1 MTKTPIIL
9 KDYRVNFINWH
20 PDTLAEE
27 KSIDGELQGHIM
39 HFKLEFKGRVVILG
53 LYYWTCEYKP
63 GAWQPEEKWY
73 FTDELEIN
81 AGEDEEIKINMKER
95 SGIFSEKEEEDICGA
110 IEKILYV
117 DGLMEERGI
126 EDEGLIGNNINL

>member
-1 MTKTPIIL
+1 MTKSPIIL

-53 LYYWTCEYKP
+53 IYYWTCEYKP
-63 GAWQPEEKWY
+63 GAWSPEEKWY

-81 AGEDEEIKINMKER
+81 FKEAPLAKMNEIILVHPEAHIKK
-95 SGIFSEKEEEDICGA
+95 IFS
-110 IEKILYV
+110 
-117 DGLMEERGI
+117 
-126 EDEGLIGNNINL
+126 NIKCIYMNGHQTWLKNIFLKNCQV